1 MVRIMNKMQV
11 INQILSGHKESDE
24 GELETAFTKIL
35 TRHKS
40 KVINSVIRPGTASDG
55 ITKLI

>member
-1 MVRIMNKMQV
+1 MNEMQV
-11 INQILSGHKESDE
+11 MNQIVKGHKESDE
-24 GELETAFTKIL
+24 GELETTFTKIL

-40 KVINSVIRPGTASDG
+40 KVINSVIRPGTASGG

>member
-1 MVRIMNKMQV
+1 MNKMQV